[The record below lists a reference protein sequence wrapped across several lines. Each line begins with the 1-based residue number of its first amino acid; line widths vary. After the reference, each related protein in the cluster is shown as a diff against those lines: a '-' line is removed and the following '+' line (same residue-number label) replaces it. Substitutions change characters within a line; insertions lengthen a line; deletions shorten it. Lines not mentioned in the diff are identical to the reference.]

1 MIDKVNGLSI
11 LMEEESE
18 EARVEIEE
26 IFNLIAEVIATD
38 EEVKFKNKGTFS
50 LLKRKKRIIRSPTS
64 K

>member
-1 MIDKVNGLSI
+1 
-11 LMEEESE
+11 MEEESE